1 MIGKKETNLEKK
13 GSGCLALNAGIDK
26 MLGRIREG
34 QEE

>member
-1 MIGKKETNLEKK
+1 MIRKKETALGGKEAR
-13 GSGCLALNAGIDK
+13 CLALNAGIDK